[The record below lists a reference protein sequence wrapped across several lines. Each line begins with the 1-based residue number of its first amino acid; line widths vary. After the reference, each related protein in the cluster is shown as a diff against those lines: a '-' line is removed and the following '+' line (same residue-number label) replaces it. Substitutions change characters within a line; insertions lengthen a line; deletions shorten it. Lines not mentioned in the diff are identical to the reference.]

1 MAEDEKNRAEEEQS
15 DPAAKLSPDEERALS
30 MNNIGFVYAG
40 PQQMNDPSMMSA
52 YAGPAAMMMAVY
64 AGPQQMPVTL
74 MAYAGPSN
82 NGIGIGIINQV
93 PEKKESGE
101 DPGPFR
107 FCPECGE
114 MCFGGNFC
122 RECGKPLKDQ
132 PWYRKCKS
140 CGTPVLC
147 TQKFCHECGTP
158 TPPEGTVTV

>member
-1 MAEDEKNRAEEEQS
+1 MAEEEKNKVEEEQS
-15 DPAAKLSPDEERALS
+15 DPAAKLSPEEERALRI
-30 MNNIGFVYAG
+30 NNIGFVYAG
-40 PQQMNDPSMMSA
+40 PQQMNDP
-52 YAGPAAMMMAVY
+52 MMMAVY
-64 AGPQQMPVTL
+64 AGPQQMPVPVTL
-74 MAYAGPSN
+74 MAYAGPRM
-82 NGIGIGIINQV
+82 NGIGIGTINQV

-114 MCFGGNFC
+114 ICIGGNFC

-158 TPPEGTVTV
+158 TPPEVTVTV